1 MNARALPDRL
11 ALALHLFS
19 ERGFCLLRRD
29 YPSTI
34 PARTSGTG
42 GVTAA
47 DKVAPRQKTWI
58 GMLLFAVV
66 IAAVLPAHAA
76 VISYGYD
83 NAGRLTRVNYG
94 GFVNTTYKYDA
105 NGNLLSRVNSTA
117 PLPLAAARYLGLVTN
132 ASPSAGNEGLL
143 SMAVDSQ
150 GGFSGKLSLG
160 GKSYNF
166 RGSFAADGTAAP
178 IVINRKSPLGPL
190 TLTLSIDLTSG
201 DQQITGTLSDGTFTS
216 QLALN
221 RAVFNKK
228 TNPAPASLVGKFT
241 ALFQPTSSAAGTP
254 QGDGFA
260 TVSVDAGG
268 RIRMAGQLADGTKI
282 AQGATLSNGEWP
294 LFVLLY
300 KKSGFLSGVVSFQA
314 VPDTSD
320 FAGDLD
326 WLKPAAFTNKLQAI
340 GSRYIAPPKGQRLLN
355 FANTSPNAHVTT
367 TAGNV
372 APPLDKAVTLTTAN
386 KIEVSAFQPE
396 RLKLSIKV
404 PTGVMSGSFL
414 DSGKTRKLNGVIF
427 QKQNLGSGF
436 FLGTSESGL
445 FELTEQP

>member
-1 MNARALPDRL
+1 MSAEHSFNDQLCDAFRARRWRT
-11 ALALHLFS
+11 
-19 ERGFCLLRRD
+19 RG
-29 YPSTI
+29 
-34 PARTSGTG
+34 ATG
-42 GVTAA
+42 A
-47 DKVAPRQKTWI
+47 DKVPSRRKTRI
-58 GMLLFAVV
+58 GMLLFATV
-66 IAAVLPAHAA
+66 IAVVSPTHAA
-76 VISYGYD
+76 VISYSYD

-94 GFVNTTYKYDA
+94 GFVNTAYKYDA

-143 SMAVDSQ
+143 SLELDSH
-150 GGFSGKLSLG
+150 GAFSGKLSLG

-166 RGSFAADGTAAP
+166 RGVFASDGTAAP
-178 IVINRKSPLGPL
+178 IVINRKAPLGPL

-201 DQQITGTLSDGTFTS
+201 DQQVTGTLSDGTFTS
-216 QLALN
+216 ELALN

-260 TVSVDAGG
+260 AVSVDTSG

-282 AQGATLSNGEWP
+282 TQGAVLSNGDWP

-300 KKSGFLSGVVSFQA
+300 KKQGFLSGVVSFQV

-326 WLKPAAFTNKLQAI
+326 WLKPGAFTNKLQAI
-340 GSRYIAPPKGQRLLN
+340 GSRYIAPPKGQRVLN
-355 FANTSPNAHVTT
+355 FANTSPNAHLTT
-367 TAGNV
+367 TAGNI